1 MNYCTVWHL
10 FWGYYRSGESSRWV
24 ISFGTGLTLSQW
36 VGSHQLEVDWSSFL
50 ITLVRPLG
58 LLSHLLSGVRTYR
71 LSTYCNIFLQH
82 GDRSDRWWLV
92 GVVLPLPKGYEYYP
106 SNWLGLDNHP
116 WTRNPGCW
124 QGLSCSTEEISMHFV
139 KFGFKLLVWN
149 TSQFVSDF
157 SNPPNWC
164 CLKTSGETNSSVS
177 RILEHV
183 QLNIW
188 LFLEGAEFSDPNL
201 SIYLASEWIAHQPT
215 DTTSVW
221 ATTQTSWS
229 VEVPHAML

>member
-1 MNYCTVWHL
+1 
-10 FWGYYRSGESSRWV
+10 
-24 ISFGTGLTLSQW
+24 
-36 VGSHQLEVDWSSFL
+36 
-50 ITLVRPLG
+50 
-58 LLSHLLSGVRTYR
+58 
-71 LSTYCNIFLQH
+71 
-82 GDRSDRWWLV
+82 
-92 GVVLPLPKGYEYYP
+92 
-106 SNWLGLDNHP
+106 
-116 WTRNPGCW
+116 
-124 QGLSCSTEEISMHFV
+124 MHFV

-188 LFLEGAEFSDPNL
+188 LFLEGAEFSDPKL